1 MQVFL
6 LGPMCTRILIF
17 KIFIS
22 CSFLLPD
29 VKEKILNLRKK
40 LERKHEIMLENKVG
54 EIKLFPV

>member
-1 MQVFL
+1 MWTQIF
-6 LGPMCTRILIF
+6 IF

-54 EIKLFPV
+54 EIKMFPV